1 MRRIAGVLAVA
12 AGIVAAVPGLAAGD
26 SGGVTGP
33 ALYVDGELYRTVGT
47 PTDFSNTGAPDASYE
62 TIYDFGGLQ
71 PNVAEAGPGEP
82 GFRGGR
88 WQVRPLSFN
97 SSYAA
102 TVSAH
107 DANGSGDLDSNEE
120 IEAALSDS
128 GSGGATA
135 GTVVNSFECPVIKQ
149 PASAP

>member
-1 MRRIAGVLAVA
+1 MRRIAGVLAVV
-12 AGIVAAVPGLAAGD
+12 AGIIAAVPGLAAAG

-47 PTDFSNTGAPDASYE
+47 PTDFSNTGAPDGSFE

-71 PNVAEAGPGEP
+71 PSVAEAGPGEP

-88 WQVRPLSFN
+88 WQVRPLSFT

-107 DANGSGDLDSNEE
+107 DANGSGDLDSDEE
-120 IEAALSDS
+120 VEAALADS

-135 GTVVNSFECPVIKQ
+135 GAVVKSFECPVIKQ
-149 PASAP
+149 PASAE